1 MRLSFYCYWI
11 IVCVSEFMFYV
22 SLSTMYVNVCAWENT
37 LLMVFSQYIHHNNNK
52 SELLGKSCLAGTTH
66 AQIIVLLRQQ
76 EFLKVLYTC
85 SMNLQ
90 KKSIQGRKYLQL
102 LYQMILTLLLQHKPK
117 QQFSKLCRSLLLQ
130 KHKVPYVIE
139 INLLYVSSKH
149 AKVWPTS

>member
-1 MRLSFYCYWI
+1 
-11 IVCVSEFMFYV
+11 
-22 SLSTMYVNVCAWENT
+22 
-37 LLMVFSQYIHHNNNK
+37 MVFSQYIHHNNNK

-139 INLLYVSSKH
+139 INLLYVHQNAQKSDLLNRRPLLHFFLSK
-149 AKVWPTS
+149 TC